1 MKECR
6 ILPADFDIMGM
17 RGTYHK
23 DRILEL
29 VHRFNIWR
37 KERIP
42 GVRAFQST
50 YDRFDPMLQ
59 RVLSFD
65 SIFKGLGS
73 LSANGFINPCMMCM
87 PTPSLIIFYPSW
99 HVLVLLSSGLYLWI
113 PIFSARIVSI
123 HRRYV

>member
-6 ILPADFDIMGM
+6 ILPADHDIMGM

-37 KERIP
+37 EERIP

-50 YDRFDPMLQ
+50 YDRFDLKLHWI
-59 RVLSFD
+59 LSCD
-65 SIFKGLGS
+65 SIFKGSGS
-73 LSANGFINPCMMCM
+73 LSANGFINLSTMCM
-87 PTPSLIIFYPSW
+87 PTQSSIIFYPSW
-99 HVLVLLSSGLYLWI
+99 HVSQLLSLSLD
-113 PIFSARIVSI
+113 
-123 HRRYV
+123 